1 MESIKKIIFPWMYA
15 LPKPEASEQDG
26 GQAQAATSS
35 LGSLLSVIIIVVI
48 GIYAGYLCWNCN
60 HLEDMGLRVIYTGLA
75 FFNAIPYLLYY
86 FVIRYLAGYPCGC
99 CGLAGA
105 GAVASKAA
113 RNLPVAPM
121 FE

>member
-15 LPKPEASEQDG
+15 LPKQETSVQEG
-26 GQAQAATSS
+26 GQEQTSS
-35 LGSLLSVIIIVVI
+35 GTLGNLLSVIIIIVI

-86 FVIRYLAGYPCGC
+86 FVIRYLAAYPCGC
-99 CGLAGA
+99 CGIA
-105 GAVASKAA
+105 GAVATKAA
-113 RNLPVAPM
+113 RTLPTAPM